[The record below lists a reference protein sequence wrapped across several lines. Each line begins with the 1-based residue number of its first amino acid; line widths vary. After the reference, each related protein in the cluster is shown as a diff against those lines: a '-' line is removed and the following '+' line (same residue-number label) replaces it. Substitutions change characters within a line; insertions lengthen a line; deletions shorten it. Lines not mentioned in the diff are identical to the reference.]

1 MPAWYVVLFL
11 YNFRLTI
18 GVIMALRIL
27 ACVFMFNVDNLDQPL
42 HYLITIYGWK
52 RVWKPAR
59 FQHGLVLDINLGCV
73 AYDLQVVASGDP
85 GNLCNFPSLVWQS
98 VH

>member
-11 YNFRLTI
+11 YNLRLTI

-59 FQHGLVLDINLGCV
+59 FQDEIFNLHFLLIFV
-73 AYDLQVVASGDP
+73 KIILTIEYFLPA
-85 GNLCNFPSLVWQS
+85 
-98 VH
+98 

>member
-1 MPAWYVVLFL
+1 MPAWYMVLFL

-59 FQHGLVLDINLGCV
+59 FQDEIFNLHFLLIFV
-73 AYDLQVVASGDP
+73 KIILTIEYFLPA
-85 GNLCNFPSLVWQS
+85 
-98 VH
+98 